1 MAIKQTAGRDNLG
14 DLAPVFAHLNDDV
27 LFGEVWSREDSLS
40 LHDRSMI
47 TCAALMA
54 QGLFPQLESH
64 MNLAKKNGVTR
75 DEMVELVTHL
85 SFYAGWPKAW
95 NAFGLVRKVYGEDAT
110 ESAPLHGPF
119 PLGDPADGPNFTGHA
134 WLQMLGNLPA
144 GGAGNVTFE
153 RGCYNRWH
161 THPKGQILLV
171 TAGHGWEQQ
180 EGRPARELHAGDV
193 VVCPP
198 NVRHWHGAATDS
210 TMTHIAITPLG
221 DDGSAVDWLE
231 FPDADA
237 YAKLNENN

>member
-95 NAFGLVRKVYGEDAT
+95 SAFGLVRKVYGEDAT

-198 NVRHWHGAATDS
+198 NMRHWHGAATDS